1 MALLQ
6 MFYILHG
13 VVYPT
18 STPLLLVESRLSR
31 ASHHL
36 TTALS
41 LTRKRCVDM
50 LAADDD
56 VSADD
61 MMPPISMGSGQ
72 VVPSKQPPPP
82 PIGVCLLFLFQ
93 YTLPPISGNSAET
106 SGRVCPCMIQAGEQ
120 ISWG

>member
-72 VVPSKQPPPP
+72 VMPSNQSIP
-82 PIGVCLLFLFQ
+82 PILEGSFCVDSRRNTLLHYVVQ
-93 YTLPPISGNSAET
+93 
-106 SGRVCPCMIQAGEQ
+106 
-120 ISWG
+120 